1 MFRVLFGGTGE
12 GQRRRHF
19 KRRRVKSATTT
30 SRLPR
35 VISSRRLLSGW
46 VMRVRSYLHGVVLG
60 HGRRHGSAHFGH
72 RDLLRGH
79 LRARL
84 DLARLPVR
92 RGRHRA
98 ELQTATDR
106 RGSAGGREPHR
117 RRHRGGPARA
127 GRPDGRSRDR
137 RHPGRRERRGEHL
150 ARLVRV
156 RVSWRA
162 RVPQQPD
169 YMWCLSR
176 EDDVS
181 ARCDWPARAHVWLLR
196 GPREKIFR

>member
-92 RGRHRA
+92 VFGRHRA
-98 ELQTATDR
+98 EVETATDS
-106 RGSAGGREPHR
+106 RGSFRGREPRR

-162 RVPQQPD
+162 RVPATTR
-169 YMWCLSR
+169 LHV
-176 EDDVS
+176 VS
-181 ARCDWPARAHVWLLR
+181 FARRRRFRAL
-196 GPREKIFR
+196 